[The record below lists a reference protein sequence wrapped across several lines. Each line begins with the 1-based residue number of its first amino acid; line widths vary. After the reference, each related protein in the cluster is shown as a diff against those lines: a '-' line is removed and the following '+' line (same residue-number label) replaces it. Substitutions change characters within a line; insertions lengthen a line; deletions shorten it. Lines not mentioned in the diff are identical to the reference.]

1 MKQFTLKAFDETD
14 IGIDLWDEVE
24 APIACV
30 QISHGMAEH
39 PDRYDDF
46 AKYLNGKGYIVAA
59 DDHRGHRR
67 GAVHGENGMVY
78 GDSWNETIEDMNTL
92 CDYLKETYKLP
103 VVLLGHSYGSFL
115 SQCFIERYSDKLA
128 GCVLSGTAHMK
139 NGLLAMGKMIAG
151 CQKAFGLGQK
161 KGKLINKLSFGAYN
175 KPFADQG
182 QEFAWLSRDKE
193 NCAKYEA
200 DPNCGY
206 VLCIDYYYYFFKG
219 VMNMYGEDAKSIR
232 KDFPI
237 FIGCG
242 SMDPVSNQTALA
254 KKLVDFYVGLGLKP
268 EYKFY
273 KDARHEILNEINKD
287 EVYADFGNFIDKIVK

>member
-1 MKQFTLKAFDETD
+1 MKNITLKAFDETD

-24 APIACV
+24 SPIGCV
-30 QISHGMAEH
+30 QISHGMAEY

-67 GAVHGENGMVY
+67 GAVNGENGMVY
-78 GDSWNETIEDMNTL
+78 GDSWNETIDDMKVL

-139 NGLLAMGKMIAG
+139 NGLLAMGKMISG

-175 KPFADQG
+175 KPFVEQG

-193 NCAKYEA
+193 VVAKYEA

-219 VMNMYGEDAKSIR
+219 VMNMYGADAKTIR

-237 FIGCG
+237 MIACG
-242 SMDPVSNQTALA
+242 SQDPVSNQSALA
-254 KKLVDFYVGLGLKP
+254 KKLDA
-268 EYKFY
+268 FY
-273 KDARHEILNEINKD
+273 KDLGLNPVLKIYEGARHEILNEINKD
-287 EVYADFGNFIDKIVK
+287 EVYADMGSFIDSAIK